1 MFPRHSFFLPPLCPW
16 HLVPYICL
24 AFLLIAIAY
33 VSLSTTRMGAI
44 HSIYLLSNSYV
55 QSIMLDKVE
64 NKIVPHS
71 AEKHVKQ
78 THKYMYKYTCYE

>member
-1 MFPRHSFFLPPLCPW
+1 
-16 HLVPYICL
+16 
-24 AFLLIAIAY
+24 
-33 VSLSTTRMGAI
+33 MGAI

-55 QSIMLDKVE
+55 QSIILDKVE

-78 THKYMYKYTCYE
+78 TYKYMYKYTCYEW